1 MNNFWEMS
9 DGQNAATG
17 DKEYEAPSGNLDPI
31 PDDSSVRAHIDE
43 ARWADTKDNYEYL
56 SLRWRVDEPE
66 EYANRV
72 IFQKLWISDD
82 DPNAKSADAAAKKRD
97 RAKRM
102 LATIDA
108 NCGGKLARKATR
120 PTDDD
125 LALALSNK
133 PMTIKLKVWEM
144 SGQNGE
150 VNSGNWV
157 CAVSPA
163 SKGVDVK
170 PASARPASGN
180 GGGNGGGRT
189 RPPADDL
196 GDDEIPF

>member
-1 MNNFWEMS
+1 MSDFWEMS
-9 DGQNAATG
+9 DGQSAATG
-17 DKEYEAPSGNLDPI
+17 DKEYESPSGNLDPI

-56 SLRWRVDEPE
+56 SLRWRIDEPE

-82 DPNAKSADAAAKKRD
+82 DPNAKTADAAAKKRD

-108 NCGGKLARKATR
+108 NCGGRLARKATR

-150 VNSGNWV
+150 VNSGNWI
-157 CAVSPA
+157 CGVSAPN
-163 SKGVDVK
+163 K
-170 PASARPASGN
+170 PTSIGKAIQKQNNIESDSAL
-180 GGGNGGGRT
+180 
-189 RPPADDL
+189 DDS
-196 GDDEIPF
+196 IPF